1 MESNRIFKYN
11 LTLLIRNVSNE
22 HKWMKQNG
30 SCCTPIM
37 VAALKGDME
46 SVVILLQADADV
58 TIKSS

>member
-1 MESNRIFKYN
+1 
-11 LTLLIRNVSNE
+11 
-22 HKWMKQNG
+22 MKQNG

-46 SVVILLQADADV
+46 AVVILLQADADV